1 MQGVLCTNYDRPT
14 SAALLTGRQRRRSI
28 YRDPKLCCGK
38 SVVSHNTTYCCVVSC
53 HNTTICCV
61 AENVFSTTQH
71 IVVLWLHLYVGWH
84 LWATVCLHI
93 ICWHQFEGREMLIC
107 KHWTS
112 NSQTSATTTCLVDSM
127 HKLWFL
133 LRFCAVY
140 YCSFCIPYLLEYYL
154 SCLQNLV
161 YIEHSCTCS
170 GGKPA
175 DTYSDVTLHC
185 WQK

>member
-1 MQGVLCTNYDRPT
+1 VLWKKCCESQHNI
-14 SAALLTGRQRRRSI
+14 L
-28 YRDPKLCCGK
+28 LCCDK
-38 SVVSHNTTYCCVVSC
+38 SQRNILLCCELSQHNNMLCCRKCVFHNTTYCCVVTAFIC
-53 HNTTICCV
+53 RLALVGHRMFTHNLLTSVWGT
-61 AENVFSTTQH
+61 
-71 IVVLWLHLYVGWH
+71 
-84 LWATVCLHI
+84 
-93 ICWHQFEGREMLIC
+93 REMLIC

-140 YCSFCIPYLLEYYL
+140 YCSFCIPCLLEYYL